1 MVRRKEIV
9 KRIFAASLAL
19 TLVFTGTMST
29 LSRAVSYEN
38 EYLSS
43 INMLGRVTK
52 EDIAKAKRERDYAR
66 KQAQRTKTR
75 LGELNKKKTTLQGD
89 LKDLSLLSYEQKV
102 QYETISGQLQSALDA
117 KAEALDRFITAQ
129 ENLTKRKTQFEERV
143 KAMFEFQNKS
153 TLELMLESDSIAGF
167 FTNLE
172 LMSLI
177 ADADSQVLDDLQIAL
192 DDAQLTADTAMDE
205 AKEMQDIADEKQKE
219 LNELESRIGV
229 TTKALDSVSTQ
240 ITSEEKLLDELNG
253 ESDKISQKVKD
264 LEKEYYNQNYTP
276 PSNNNGNRNNN
287 SSGNSGNSGN
297 SGRSS
302 GGSSTKTVSGV
313 TFSWPTAS
321 HKITSPY
328 GYRVHPIS
336 GVKKFH
342 KGIDIGNV
350 GYGGTIAA
358 AASGRVILVSL
369 PVPGRNTGGS
379 GYGNYCIIDHG
390 NGITTLYAHCRNIY
404 VKKGQTVSRG
414 QKIAE
419 CGSTGGSTGPHLH
432 FEVRVSGNTR
442 NPRNYLP

>member
-1 MVRRKEIV
+1 MVNRKAIV
-9 KRIFAASLAL
+9 KKIFAAAL
-19 TLVFTGTMST
+19 SVTLVFTGTMST

-43 INMLGRVTK
+43 INLLGRVTRN
-52 EDIAKAKRERDYAR
+52 DIEKAKRERDYAR
-66 KQAQRTKTR
+66 KQAQRAKTR
-75 LGELNKKKTTLQGD
+75 ISDLNKKKSSLQGD

-117 KAEALDRFITAQ
+117 KAEALDRFIAAQ

-192 DDAQLTADTAMDE
+192 DDAQLTADSAMDE
-205 AKEMQDIADEKQKE
+205 ASEMQEIADAKQKE

-229 TTKALDSVSTQ
+229 TTKALDNVSTQ

-253 ESDKISQKVKD
+253 ESDKISQKVKE
-264 LEKEYYNQNYTP
+264 LEKEYYKQNYTP
-276 PSNNNGNRNNN
+276 PSNNGGNN
-287 SSGNSGNSGN
+287 NSGNSGSSSGS
-297 SGRSS
+297 SGRTS
-302 GGSSTKTVSGV
+302 GGGSTKTVSGV

-321 HKITSPY
+321 HKVTSSY
-328 GYRVHPIS
+328 GYRIHPIS
-336 GVKKFH
+336 HVKKFH
-342 KGIDIGNV
+342 KGIDIGGV

-358 AASGRVILVSL
+358 TASGRVILVNL

-390 NGITTLYAHCRNIY
+390 NGITSLYAHCRNIF

-432 FEVRVSGNTR
+432 FEIRVNGNTR